1 MSQTVLGVI
10 VLIVGIILV
19 VLHFDKDWNWLD
31 DIDIYNLG
39 MYIGGPILI
48 ILGLLLILNTI
59 SI

>member
-19 VLHFDKDWNWLD
+19 VLHFDKDWGLD

-39 MYIGGPILI
+39 MYVGGPILI
-48 ILGLLLILNTI
+48 VLGLLLILNTI